1 RNETVHK
8 LIATAV
14 LVIIWITPLGSN
26 NALYPS
32 MNNLFIV
39 APAVLFMI
47 WNELF
52 KGRNFY
58 ELLDLEARNTMVATR
73 ISLFLLIV
81 TATVQCIIFGFVF
94 IFRDTGFP
102 AQNSTRIEG
111 NEVLAGMHTNPE
123 RAALIEAL
131 TSYVEDKGYEG
142 KRAIFYGDIPGL
154 EYILKMPCAISHT
167 WPNLGSFSYDEFAND
182 IDSLD
187 DKPIVFINTDYM
199 ADPYNPNKSERKEE
213 YLDKYLEENGY
224 SLSAKIEYI
233 AIYSAY

>member
-1 RNETVHK
+1 
-8 LIATAV
+8 
-14 LVIIWITPLGSN
+14 
-26 NALYPS
+26 
-32 MNNLFIV
+32 
-39 APAVLFMI
+39 MI

-81 TATVQCIIFGFVF
+81 TATIQCIIFGFVF
-94 IFRDTGFP
+94 IFRDPGFP
-102 AQNSTRIEG
+102 VSNSTKIEG

-123 RAALIEAL
+123 RAALIEEL
-131 TSYVEDKGYEG
+131 TSYVSDKGYEG

-182 IDSLD
+182 IDSLT

-199 ADPYNPNKSERKEE
+199 ADEYNPNKSYRKED
-213 YLDKYLEENGY
+213 YLEEFLEENGY

-233 AIYSAY
+233 AIYSAD

>member
-1 RNETVHK
+1 
-8 LIATAV
+8 
-14 LVIIWITPLGSN
+14 
-26 NALYPS
+26 
-32 MNNLFIV
+32 
-39 APAVLFMI
+39 
-47 WNELF
+47 
-52 KGRNFY
+52 
-58 ELLDLEARNTMVATR
+58 MVATR

-94 IFRDTGFP
+94 IFRDPGFP
-102 AQNSTRIEG
+102 VSNSTKIEG

-123 RAALIEAL
+123 RAALIEEL
-131 TSYVEDKGYEG
+131 TSYVSDKGYEG

-182 IDSLD
+182 IDSLT

-199 ADPYNPNKSERKEE
+199 ADEYNPNKSYRKED
-213 YLDKYLEENGY
+213 YLEEFLEENGY

-233 AIYSAY
+233 AIYSAD